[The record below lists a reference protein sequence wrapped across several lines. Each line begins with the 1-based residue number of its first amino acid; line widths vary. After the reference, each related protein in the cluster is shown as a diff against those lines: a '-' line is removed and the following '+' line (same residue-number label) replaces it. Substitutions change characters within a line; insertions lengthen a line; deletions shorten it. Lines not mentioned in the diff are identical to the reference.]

1 MTTKRVDAFPR
12 TRRPLPWF
20 LAGFVVVLFFVPVDA
35 TDVKLHMPVSS
46 FFDRFVVLILVC
58 AWMWFGGD
66 QRALHRTRRS
76 KLYMVSA
83 LVFLGIAVASIL
95 FDATRLIN
103 IGQFG
108 LSQRVFAQLA
118 SFFIVGWFALT
129 ALRYEDLR
137 GFCSFLIGMAV
148 FLSVGMI
155 VERKTGYNIFY
166 NWSAIILKPLAV
178 VAPSPTDIHPVIG
191 SDGRVVVVGPTSHGL
206 AASTMLM
213 AVFPLALVRALDA
226 KTRRLTLRYA
236 VAALLMVV
244 AATATDR
251 KTALI
256 VPIVLL
262 LYVGFYRPR
271 FLLRIAPVC
280 LLLVP
285 LAIHFAAPGALGTIL
300 NPGAAAHSDS
310 TTHRIGDFSP
320 VVPDINVHPI
330 LGRGYGAT
338 DPIGQP
344 SMYRIND
351 DQYVDMIQQ
360 VGILGLV
367 AYLWMIL
374 APIVVSRRAIRG
386 RDGPGASLALATSA
400 GCVAFL
406 VVNALFDTMSFP
418 QAPYVF
424 FIMASLSTIASSGP
438 EGNCDPSP
446 GVFWRQRA
454 LQMAP
459 GGGGGRGLSA
469 GRSRPTPSLL

>member
-1 MTTKRVDAFPR
+1 MTKRVDAFPR

-46 FFDRFVVLILVC
+46 FFDRFVVLILVS

-66 QRALHRTRRS
+66 QRALFRTRRS
-76 KLYMVSA
+76 KLYMASA
-83 LVFLGIAVASIL
+83 MVFLGIAVASIL

-137 GFCSFLIGMAV
+137 GFCSFLIGMGV
-148 FLSVGMI
+148 FLSLGMI

-166 NWSAIILKPLAV
+166 NWSAVILKPLAV
-178 VAPSPTDIHPVIG
+178 VAPSPTSIHPVIG

-213 AVFPLALVRALDA
+213 AVFPLALVRSLDA
-226 KTRRLTLRYA
+226 GTRKLTLRYA

-244 AATATDR
+244 AAAATDR

-256 VPIVLL
+256 VPLVLL

-271 FLLRIAPVC
+271 FLIRILPIC
-280 LLLVP
+280 LLLAP
-285 LAIHFAAPGALGTIL
+285 LVIHFAAPGALGVIL

-351 DQYVDMIQQ
+351 DQYIDIVQQ

-374 APIVVSRRAIRG
+374 APVVVSRRAIRG
-386 RDGPGASLALATSA
+386 RDGPGSSLALATSA
-400 GCVAFL
+400 ACVAFL

-418 QAPYVF
+418 QAPYIF
-424 FIMASLSTIASSGP
+424 FILASLSTIASSGP
-438 EGNCDPSP
+438 AGNCEPSP
-446 GVFWRQRA
+446 GVSWRRRVMQISHSGGAAAASGRRRA
-454 LQMAP
+454 
-459 GGGGGRGLSA
+459 
-469 GRSRPTPSLL
+469 TPSLL